1 MKMKQM
7 QWWANNTDNACHH
20 ILNTNRVTEV
30 YKNAGLTR
38 YYDEDLWHE
47 LEIHYI

>member
-7 QWWANNTDNACHH
+7 QWWTNSTDNACHH

-38 YYDEDLWHE
+38 YR
-47 LEIHYI
+47 IMMKICGMN